1 MYSLEERTV
10 TLAGTSLQPVSYGKW
25 HPIQTYVNADIAAV
39 AMSVPEPK
47 VKAIGDGG
55 EYRFN
60 ERRVMQTDGHKP
72 AMVAWLE
79 CEFEVDDDGEI
90 VLSEANPQQRV

>member
-10 TLAGTSLQPVSYGKW
+10 TLEGTNLQPVSYGKW
-25 HPIQTYVNADIAAV
+25 HPIQTYINADIAAV

-47 VKAIGDGG
+47 AKPIGDDG

-79 CEFEVDDDGEI
+79 CAFEVDDEGQI
-90 VLSEANPQQRV
+90 VLSEATAQQRV